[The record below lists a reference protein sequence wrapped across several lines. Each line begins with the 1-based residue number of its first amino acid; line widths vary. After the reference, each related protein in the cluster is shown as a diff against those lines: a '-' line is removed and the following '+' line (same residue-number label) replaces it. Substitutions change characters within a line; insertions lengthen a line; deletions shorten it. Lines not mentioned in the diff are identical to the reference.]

1 MVETDGYLYHRGEV
15 AFQEDRAR
23 DLRLRRL
30 GYEVLRISER
40 QLNEEGEL
48 VAATLAAAIRERA
61 TGEPGA

>member
-1 MVETDGYLYHRGEV
+1 VVETDGYLYHRGEV